1 MTKKLVITIDGPAGS
16 GKSTVAKHIA
26 KKLNMKFLSSGK
38 IYRTFAYLEMQYG
51 YDEAQKLIK
60 EIKINEGNIIFR
72 DQNLESIISTEKI
85 GQKASELSRKKE
97 VREIVNKIQRDIVYG
112 TSGNFVV
119 EGRDE
124 GTEVFPEADLKI
136 FLDASPE
143 ERAKRKY
150 LEQKEKDLN
159 YFIQKIKERDN
170 MDSTREISPLKV
182 PEGAIIIDTTS
193 KTVEEV
199 AQEIIEQ
206 IKKIP
211 DFSVRTQQV

>member
-1 MTKKLVITIDGPAGS
+1 MSKKIIITVDGPAGS

-38 IYRTFAYLEMQYG
+38 IYRTFAYLETQYG

-72 DQNLESIISTEKI
+72 NQNLDSIISSEKM

-97 VREIVNKIQRDIVYG
+97 VREIVNRIQRDVVYG
-112 TSGNFVV
+112 TPEDFVV

-150 LEQKEKDLN
+150 LEQKEKDIN

-182 PEGAIIIDTTS
+182 PEGAIVIDTTS

-199 AQEIIEQ
+199 VQEIIKE

-211 DFSVRTQQV
+211 DLSIKIQQV